1 MLIIDSAKETK
12 IGVGLNSWPPTL
24 LKRGEVMIPQSVAK
38 YLQKGIG
45 DDVSIYIDF
54 GKSAEMSKVRSPKA
68 HIFALL
74 AADIENVTVD
84 FDRGLIALNGL
95 GIPFDMLGL
104 NSDPIYNAT
113 YTIKNTYETSS
124 GKFSEAYGNVA
135 LIDCQYILH

>member
-1 MLIIDSAKETK
+1 
-12 IGVGLNSWPPTL
+12 
-24 LKRGEVMIPQSVAK
+24 MIPQSVAK
-38 YLQKGIG
+38 YLEKSIG

-54 GKSAEMSKVRSPKA
+54 GKSTEMSKVKSPKA

-74 AADIENVTVD
+74 AADIQDVTVD
-84 FDRGLIALNGL
+84 FNRELIASNGL

-104 NSDPIYNAT
+104 NSDPVYNAT

-135 LIDCQYILH
+135 LIDCQFILH